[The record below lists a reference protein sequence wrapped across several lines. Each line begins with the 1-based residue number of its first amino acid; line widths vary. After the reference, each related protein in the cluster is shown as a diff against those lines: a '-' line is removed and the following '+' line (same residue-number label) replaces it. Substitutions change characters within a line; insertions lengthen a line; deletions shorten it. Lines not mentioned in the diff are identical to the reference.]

1 MKKEK
6 KCVIKKDI
14 IQEIYFLGK
23 DEEYMEKKNE
33 KGKIVKKV
41 LGKVV
46 VVAIVAMM
54 ILSTAGTLIYALMS

>member
-1 MKKEK
+1 M
-6 KCVIKKDI
+6 CYKKDI